1 MIIITGSIAY
11 DYIMDFPG
19 KYADHILPD
28 KIHTINISFILNKF
42 ERRTG
47 GTAGNTSYSLG
58 LLKTP
63 HILFSYIGKDY
74 LEYFDKFK
82 KIGINLTNLIV
93 DKNKHT
99 STGFAI
105 ADKANNQIWGYYYGA
120 GDNNYRLNL
129 KKVANNNDLVLI
141 GPAGAKGSMSLV
153 TQCIK
158 FKIPYMF
165 DPGFILTQV
174 SDKDL
179 EIGVS
184 NAKYIIGN
192 DYEISVIKKR
202 VKNWK
207 KYFKDKIII
216 TTLGEKG
223 TVIEDNGKV
232 YRIKPAKVKKV
243 LDPTGAGDAFRSGF
257 LAGVDKGFDLKTC
270 GQMGSI
276 AAVYAV
282 ENYGCQE
289 HKYTKKEF
297 VKRYSQN
304 YKTMLNL

>member
-47 GTAGNTSYSLG
+47 GTAGNVSYSLG

-63 HILFSYIGKDY
+63 HVLFSYIGKDY
-74 LEYFDKFK
+74 REYIAKFK
-82 KIGINLTNLIV
+82 KIGVNLNNVRI
-93 DKNKHT
+93 DKLKHT
-99 STGFAI
+99 ATGFAI
-105 ADKANNQIWGYYYGA
+105 ADRNNNQIWGYFYGA
-120 GDNNYRLNL
+120 TDNIYKL
-129 KKVANNNDLVLI
+129 KLEKVANKNDLVLI
-141 GPAGAKGSMSLV
+141 GPSGAKGSMSLV
-153 TQCIK
+153 NQCVKLNIS
-158 FKIPYMF
+158 YMF
-165 DPGFILTQV
+165 DPGFILTQIT
-174 SDKDL
+174 DKDL
-179 EIGVS
+179 EKGIA

-192 DYEISVIKKR
+192 DYEINVIKKR
-202 VKNWK
+202 VRKWK
-207 KYFKDKIII
+207 KHFKGKIII

-223 TVIEDNGKV
+223 TLIEESGKT
-232 YRIKPAKVKKV
+232 YKIKPAKVNKA

-257 LAGVDKGFDLKTC
+257 LAGLEKGFNLKTC
-270 GQMGSI
+270 GQMGSV

-289 HKYTKKEF
+289 HLYTKEEF
-297 VKRYSQN
+297 IKRYSQN
-304 YKTMLNL
+304 YKTMLDL

>member
-47 GTAGNTSYSLG
+47 GTAGNVSYSLG
-58 LLKTP
+58 LLKIP
-63 HILFSYIGKDY
+63 HTLFSYIGKDY
-74 LEYFDKFK
+74 QEYFEKFK
-82 KIGINLTNLIV
+82 KIGINLNNLKI
-93 DKNKHT
+93 DKTKHT

-105 ADKANNQIWGYYYGA
+105 ADRKNNQIWGYYYGA
-120 GDNNYRLNL
+120 GESTYKLNL
-129 KKVANNNDLVLI
+129 KKVANKNDLVLI
-141 GPAGAKGSMSLV
+141 GPSGAKGSMSFV
-153 TQCIK
+153 DQCIQH
-158 FKIPYMF
+158 KISYMF
-165 DPGFILTQV
+165 DPGFILTQIT
-174 SDKDL
+174 DKDL
-179 EIGVS
+179 EKGIA

-192 DYEISVIKKR
+192 DYEIDVIKNR
-202 VKNWK
+202 VKKWK
-207 KYFKDKIII
+207 KYFKNKIII

-223 TVIEDNGKV
+223 ALIEENGKT
-232 YRIKPAKVKKV
+232 YKIKPAKVNKA

-257 LAGVDKGFDLKTC
+257 LAGLEKGFNLKTC
-270 GQMGSI
+270 GQMGSVT
-276 AAVYAV
+276 AVYAV

-289 HKYTKKEF
+289 HIFTKEEF
-297 VKRYSQN
+297 IKRYSQN